1 MLPPPPGTFNNRVA
15 LITGGGTRTGLG
27 KAMATTVSHL
37 GATVALL
44 SRKLDVLQK
53 TAEEISSETG
63 NKVLALQ
70 ADVGNPDAVKS
81 AIDTCV
87 SDVGLPSI
95 VINNAAGNFI
105 SPTQLSANAFKT
117 IVDIVL
123 LGTANVVLDVGKRL
137 INSRQ
142 ARREFAWN

>member
-1 MLPPPPGTFNNRVA
+1 M
-15 LITGGGTRTGLG
+15 
-27 KAMATTVSHL
+27 
-37 GATVALL
+37 
-44 SRKLDVLQK
+44 
-53 TAEEISSETG
+53 
-63 NKVLALQ
+63 LALQ
-70 ADVGNPDAVKS
+70 ADVRNPDAVKS

-105 SPTQLSANAFKT
+105 SPTQRLSANAFKT

-123 LGTANVVLDVGKRL
+123 LGTANVILDVGKRL

-142 ARREFAWN
+142 GEISCFKFK

>member
-1 MLPPPPGTFNNRVA
+1 M
-15 LITGGGTRTGLG
+15 
-27 KAMATTVSHL
+27 
-37 GATVALL
+37 
-44 SRKLDVLQK
+44 
-53 TAEEISSETG
+53 
-63 NKVLALQ
+63 LALQ
-70 ADVGNPDAVKS
+70 ADVRNPDAVKF

-142 ARREFAWN
+142 GEISCFKFK